1 MSPPQSRLGTPR
13 HVAVLLAACLVMF
26 SNYYCYDI
34 PAAINVPLRTWLGSS
49 YDEYQWQ
56 INLLYTVYSLPN
68 IILPLI
74 GGLLVDNLSATTML
88 LVFIT
93 FVSAG
98 QTIFAAGISAKSFP
112 VMVVGRIIF
121 GAGGESLEV
130 ATSRITTEWFK
141 GRGLGFAMSLHLS
154 MARIAA
160 ASNDNFSPWL
170 TERFSTP
177 FAGWF
182 GLFVCGCSYA
192 CAIAMI
198 YLDRPASRAIA
209 GVASEYA
216 RPNTKKRSYQ
226 GASDPREHQP
236 LLAGSVPDFQL
247 DVGTPPSVAPQL
259 AYDSMATIDVP
270 STALSSANSAASLL
284 IKNGET
290 STTASDDKDGY
301 DEEDEHVHFSQLRGL
316 SWSFWVLCLVTIG
329 LYGSSVPFFHICTDM
344 FQQKWYEGDMQKAGM
359 VMSIPDIVSAIG
371 SPLCGLFIDRYGHRA
386 TLLPF
391 AGILIITTHAL
402 LGWTMLS
409 PIIAMTI
416 LGLAYS
422 IFASALWT
430 CVPYLV
436 GPHQI
441 ATAYGLVAVA
451 LNVSLALFPLAVAR
465 IRSAAPETF
474 VPVEAFFIFLGLVS
488 ILLSTILCIVDERSG
503 AVLRHVSFPTTDGE
517 VTPPGELEDDGSPF
531 RHHGG
536 GRQSPTYDSEDEHT
550 TVRVIGDGVIV
561 PSARTHI
568 HHNHSRHHAAGEHC
582 TCAAAPHSMSRMGSS
597 PPSRIDAWGG
607 GGSLPTY
614 TRVGGGR
621 ASPSRSPTRRERRG
635 GDEAEEVSPTRTPV
649 SARAS
654 EELHHRGLRTP
665 RPADSPP
672 PPVVRNQ
679 RKTPKMHDAPQGRS
693 EGNK

>member
-1 MSPPQSRLGTPR
+1 MSPPSRLGTPR
-13 HVAVLLAACLVMF
+13 HVAVLLTACLVMF

-34 PAAINVPLRTWLGSS
+34 PAAINVPLQRWLGSS

-56 INLLYTVYSLPN
+56 INLLYTVYALPN

-88 LVFIT
+88 LVFMT
-93 FVSAG
+93 FVCVG

-112 VMVVGRIIF
+112 VMVLGRIMF

-130 ATSRITTEWFK
+130 ATSRITTEWFR

-170 TERFSTP
+170 AETFSTP

-182 GLFVCGCSYA
+182 GLFVCGCSFA
-192 CAIAMI
+192 CAVAMI

-209 GVASEYA
+209 GVTSDAP
-216 RPNTKKRSYQ
+216 RPKQKKRRSYHGTTDAQ
-226 GASDPREHQP
+226 ERQP
-236 LLAGSVPDFQL
+236 LLSDHRPDFQL
-247 DVGTPPSVAPQL
+247 DVGTPSFGDPPRHVD
-259 AYDSMATIDVP
+259 YHV
-270 STALSSANSAASLL
+270 STTYETLSRTSNAADTASFL
-284 IKNGET
+284 IKDGET
-290 STTASDDKDGY
+290 STMASDEKDGY

-329 LYGSSVPFFHICTDM
+329 LYDM
-344 FQQKWYEGDMQKAGM
+344 FQQKWYNGDMQKAGM

-391 AGILIITTHAL
+391 AGVLILITHAL

-436 GPHQI
+436 GSHQI
-441 ATAYGLVAVA
+441 ATAYGLVAIA
-451 LNVSLALFPLAVAR
+451 LNVSLALFPLAVAH

-474 VPVEAFFIFLGLVS
+474 VPVEAFFILLCLVS
-488 ILLSTILCIVDERSG
+488 IFLSTMLCIVDERSG
-503 AVLRHVSFPTTDGE
+503 GVLRHVSFPATDSSD
-517 VTPPGELEDDGSPF
+517 VNLPDVSDDDADESSPL
-531 RHHGG
+531 RHRG
-536 GRQSPTYDSEDEHT
+536 GRQSPGGGYDSEDEHT

-568 HHNHSRHHAAGEHC
+568 HHNHSRHHVAAGEHC
-582 TCAAAPHSMSRMGSS
+582 TCMGS
-597 PPSRIDAWGG
+597 
-607 GGSLPTY
+607 
-614 TRVGGGR
+614 R
-621 ASPSRSPTRRERRG
+621 AF
-635 GDEAEEVSPTRTPV
+635 
-649 SARAS
+649 S
-654 EELHHRGLRTP
+654 EESDEGG
-665 RPADSPP
+665 
-672 PPVVRNQ
+672 
-679 RKTPKMHDAPQGRS
+679 KPQ
-693 EGNK
+693 